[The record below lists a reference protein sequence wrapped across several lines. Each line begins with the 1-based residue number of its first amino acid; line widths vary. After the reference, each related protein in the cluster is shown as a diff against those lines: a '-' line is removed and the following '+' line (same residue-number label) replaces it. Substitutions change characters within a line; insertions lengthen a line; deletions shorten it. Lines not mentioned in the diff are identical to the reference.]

1 MLPNH
6 PHHDVRQP
14 SHPRHD
20 QGVIVIIIIISLLL
34 LFIISFLIIILI
46 LIMTRESHLAANP
59 GAVVGEDAY
68 TEYAKV
74 RLLPS
79 FC

>member
-1 MLPNH
+1 MARESDLAANL
-6 PHHDVRQP
+6 VNIIN
-14 SHPRHD
+14 
-20 QGVIVIIIIISLLL
+20 VIVIIIITT
-34 LFIISFLIIILI
+34 IIFVIIII

-74 RLLPS
+74 RMSSYLYSYL
-79 FC
+79 